1 MLSTDNETSEQFEIP
16 ANWIYRGEGNC
27 NVVLSLPQLGKI
39 LRIRKTNR
47 PRSLIGWLVKWI
59 SDILDWLYGK
69 GITEELRDL
78 QFYSTVMRPL
88 VGRKYTSEACQI
100 VLSKAEVRSLE
111 NELCKYRPEFR
122 KHKILQ
128 YGRASLF
135 DDFAFI
141 PENEYDY
148 LPFKVAEDTY
158 AIELKLKQGW
168 RPLSEKH
175 FPTCVFCMHQYLKL
189 EKKKIKVL
197 SKYCPEDL
205 FSGNEA
211 RMVRAIKSLIEVPQN
226 NFRIFKNGNLV
237 YGDNLKAGFSNVVQS
252 IFASKESLDKLLD
265 EFCHLMRK
273 SLTTNFM
280 NVDVVEHC
288 EEQTFC
294 QWNKIIQTSGT
305 NTTLPKNCVLEK
317 ILSIQMLD
325 TEGCDYYEKLLH
337 KENLEDWNYV
347 NMLLDRVTNE
357 NVCMK
362 CMIMTLGN
370 CNRIDCE
377 ADLAF
382 IPYLISAIA
391 KDCSLMITVKR
402 IQENIGD
409 DLEIKN
415 ILTTEYGHFLV
426 NIGVFDLYPKR
437 LTSIRKHCQR
447 NKDIYK
453 AYTKAT
459 SKSTSNFIESLK

>member
-1 MLSTDNETSEQFEIP
+1 MLLNETEPSQYFEIP
-16 ANWIYRGEGNC
+16 PNWIYRGEGNC

-39 LRIRKTNR
+39 LRIRKTGR
-47 PRSLIGWLVKWI
+47 PKSFIGWLVKWL

-88 VGRKYTSEACQI
+88 VGRKYTSEACQVI
-100 VLSKAEVRSLE
+100 LNKTEVNTLE
-111 NELCKYRPEFR
+111 NQLHKYRSDFR

-141 PENEYDY
+141 PENDYNY
-148 LPFKVAEDTY
+148 LPFILSDDTF
-158 AIELKLKQGW
+158 AIELKPKQGW

-175 FPTCVFCMHQYLKL
+175 FPVCIYCMHQYLKL

-205 FSGNEA
+205 FSGNEG
-211 RMVRAIKSLIEVPQN
+211 RMLRAIKSLIEVPQN
-226 NFRIFKNGNLV
+226 NLRIFKNGNLI
-237 YGDNLKAGFSNVVQS
+237 YGDHLKTNFSNIVEN
-252 IFASKESLDKLLD
+252 IFDNGENLEQLIE
-265 EFCHLMRK
+265 EFCHLIRK

-280 NVDVVEHC
+280 NVDSTEHC
-288 EEQTFC
+288 EEKTFC
-294 QWNKIIQTSGT
+294 EWNKIIQESSAS
-305 NTTLPKNCVLEK
+305 NALPKNSVLEK

-325 TEGCDYYEKLLH
+325 TEGSDYYCKLLQ
-337 KENLEDWNYV
+337 KAQLEDWNYV
-347 NMLLDRVTNE
+347 DMLLDKVTNE
-357 NVCMK
+357 HICMK
-362 CMIMTLGN
+362 CTIMNLGN
-370 CNRIDCE
+370 NSRSEQEI
-377 ADLAF
+377 DLAF

-391 KDCSLMITVKR
+391 KDCSLMITLKR
-402 IQENIGD
+402 IQEDISDN
-409 DLEIKN
+409 LEIKN
-415 ILTTEYGHFLV
+415 IISTNYGHFLV

-447 NKDIYK
+447 NKEVYK
-453 AYTKAT
+453 AYLKAT
-459 SKSTSNFIESLK
+459 SRLSSIENLK